1 VRIVVVFQKN
11 AETRNRQKIVL
22 IVLGMNVVAGQPFI
36 KSNQKVNRFVEVV
49 SF

>member
-1 VRIVVVFQKN
+1 MRIVVVFQKN
-11 AETRNRQKIVL
+11 VKILNHQKIVL

>member
-1 VRIVVVFQKN
+1 VQIVVVFQKN
-11 AETRNRQKIVL
+11 VKTPNRQKIVL